1 LIIYINMQQN
11 QDQIEKKYKRELDK
25 KKGEYNIS
33 QAENI
38 KRSRVFDNLYSEIS
52 LSSREKEESE
62 NNLENENN
70 ISHYERALKRKLE
83 VDKKNK
89 RINLKKKA
97 KEKAKKEVIDKV
109 KKTVAKKIW
118 LAIAPHLV
126 YIIPIILG
134 IIFLFFIILYIA
146 SIFDIGRS
154 YDDYS
159 EDEKVSSQ
167 EIKEDYDEHIKEDY
181 DSEYWEN
188 KEKDE

>member
-1 LIIYINMQQN
+1 MQQN